1 MRYENEKTHGS
12 QLRLP
17 LYRNIWHLHT
27 YQNPRSIMVLFYGA
41 KDKKNKHLIRPLSQL
56 DNFKQSLLVH
66 NIEGEPVLALE

>member
-1 MRYENEKTHGS
+1 
-12 QLRLP
+12 
-17 LYRNIWHLHT
+17 
-27 YQNPRSIMVLFYGA
+27 MVLFYGA